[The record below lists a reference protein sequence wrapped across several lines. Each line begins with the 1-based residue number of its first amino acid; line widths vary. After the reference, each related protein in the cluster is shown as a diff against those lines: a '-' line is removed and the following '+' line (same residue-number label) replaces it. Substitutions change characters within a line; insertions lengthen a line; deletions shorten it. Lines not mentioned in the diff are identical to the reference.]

1 MRNVVRTVCLR
12 INTVCLQ
19 NWVSRHSYSQFM
31 KCQRVRLMPSCY
43 GFLFFFNRIYLLI
56 HATCTTPSL
65 LEPFHAI
72 NFFRVYPD
80 RSYGGSRHHCFTRS
94 REVESAAKKIGAAA
108 LFARSEAIKRNA
120 PVLLCAGTSGSCAA
134 TPATSAWS
142 AGWRI
147 CYDRN
152 TDGDCDTG
160 TDSDPNPIRAEDAQ
174 PANITF
180 TGPASRLQ
188 FNADGTMTS
197 TVAAAFTVSS
207 PAAGQFR
214 WNVRVAASGAS
225 AVRKEAI

>member
-1 MRNVVRTVCLR
+1 MRLARNSVCLNKPAR
-12 INTVCLQ
+12 FI
-19 NWVSRHSYSQFM
+19 SRGFTLIEVMVVVGIIAILAALAGPDMIQFM
-31 KCQRVRLMPSCY
+31 
-43 GFLFFFNRIYLLI
+43 
-56 HATCTTPSL
+56 
-65 LEPFHAI
+65 
-72 NFFRVYPD
+72 
-80 RSYGGSRHHCFTRS
+80 RS

-134 TPATSAWS
+134 TPATSAWA

-152 TDGDCDTG
+152 ANGDCDTG
-160 TDSDPNPIRAEDAQ
+160 TDSDPNPIRSEAAQ

-197 TVAAAFTVSS
+197 TVAAAFAASS
-207 PAAGQFR
+207 PAAGRFQ
-214 WNVRVAASGAS
+214 WNVRLAASGAS
-225 AVRKEAI
+225 SVRKEAI